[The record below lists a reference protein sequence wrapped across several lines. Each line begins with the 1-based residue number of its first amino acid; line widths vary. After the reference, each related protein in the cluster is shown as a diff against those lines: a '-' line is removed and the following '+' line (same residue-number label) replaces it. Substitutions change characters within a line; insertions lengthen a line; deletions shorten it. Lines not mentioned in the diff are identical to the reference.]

1 MANLT
6 RLASSQIREIVL
18 ASLGRLVTS
27 GKAPSEPLPDFRVE
41 IPADKSHGD
50 FAVNTAMVCAKAFK
64 LPPRKIAEM
73 ICDELVLDG
82 TYFERTEIAGP
93 GFINFFLGRRWFS
106 EIVDTVIKEGSEY
119 GKTETGSGKK
129 VLVEFVSANPT
140 GPMHIGNA
148 RGGAIGDCLA
158 EIMKWAGY
166 DVQREFYVND
176 AGNQIEKFGKSLN
189 LRFMQI
195 CNGKGQKP

>member
-82 TYFERTEIAGP
+82 TYFEQKLQVRGLST
-93 GFINFFLGRRWFS
+93 FS
-106 EIVDTVIKEGSEY
+106 SAEDGSL
-119 GKTETGSGKK
+119 KLLTP
-129 VLVEFVSANPT
+129 L
-140 GPMHIGNA
+140 
-148 RGGAIGDCLA
+148 
-158 EIMKWAGY
+158 
-166 DVQREFYVND
+166 
-176 AGNQIEKFGKSLN
+176 
-189 LRFMQI
+189 
-195 CNGKGQKP
+195 

>member
-64 LPPRKIAEM
+64 NRNCRSGVYQLFPRQKM
-73 ICDELVLDG
+73 VL
-82 TYFERTEIAGP
+82 
-93 GFINFFLGRRWFS
+93 
-106 EIVDTVIKEGSEY
+106 
-119 GKTETGSGKK
+119 
-129 VLVEFVSANPT
+129 
-140 GPMHIGNA
+140 
-148 RGGAIGDCLA
+148 
-158 EIMKWAGY
+158 
-166 DVQREFYVND
+166 
-176 AGNQIEKFGKSLN
+176 
-189 LRFMQI
+189 
-195 CNGKGQKP
+195 